1 MIKVLSL
8 EPERSMLGFSR
19 EVAREV
25 THPEWPSRVPL
36 RMSCSVMLSD
46 RLHVAQS
53 ICDVNLEEVIQFKIM
68 KFRVGESKRTAAAV
82 LARNL
87 NGLDWRGSQMGDIR

>member
-46 RLHVAQS
+46 RLRGAQS
-53 ICDVNLEEVIQFKIM
+53 ICDVNLEGKEGDRIQYV
-68 KFRVGESKRTAAAV
+68 KFRVGERPKRRT
-82 LARNL
+82 
-87 NGLDWRGSQMGDIR
+87 

>member
-36 RMSCSVMLSD
+36 RMSC
-46 RLHVAQS
+46 
-53 ICDVNLEEVIQFKIM
+53 DVNLEEVIEFNM
-68 KFRVGESKRTAAAV
+68 
-82 LARNL
+82 
-87 NGLDWRGSQMGDIR
+87 